1 VEEGAREKSVVQG
14 IPREVWKRKMKGN

>member
-1 VEEGAREKSVVQG
+1 VEEGAREKSVFQG